1 VPECLIDLCVNLS
14 VLRVYKCL
22 FTQRTQ
28 RQTTKFTKKLETDPL
43 LAIRRCCSH
52 ASKDSVQYDTIEG
65 MVKAQSITE
74 RAQTFGE
81 LRASGYVS
89 RSVKDEMRANLIA
102 KLRGGERL
110 FPGILGYDESV
121 VPQIVNAVLAKHNL
135 ILLGLRGQAKSR
147 LIRQL
152 TGLMDDE
159 IPIIAGSE
167 VNDDP
172 FAPLSA
178 FGRQQIELHGDETKI
193 DWVNRG
199 NRFVEKLATP
209 DVTIADIIGDVDPI
223 KAARGGH
230 LLSDEL
236 TIHFGL
242 LPRANRGIFA
252 INELP
257 DLAGKI
263 QVGLFNIMQEGDVQI
278 KGYPVRLPLDVMLV
292 FSANPEDYTAR
303 GKIITPLKDRIGAEI
318 HTHYPANVQL
328 SSEITK
334 QEAWTSRPGFESFSL
349 SIPEFISETIEQ
361 IAFEA
366 RDDQRVDKR
375 SGVSQRFSIS
385 ALESAVSNAERRA
398 LITGESEIVPRISDI
413 YSALPSMTGKMELEY
428 EGEQI
433 GATRLAKDLIKR
445 ASGVIFEGFFLGI
458 DFAPAV
464 QWFDEGNR
472 LLLSDTASAQECAM
486 LLESVPDL
494 IDLTLVPLDFDR
506 KEKAKMVSACE
517 FVLEGL
523 YAQNKISRSEDGSY
537 EAVTKA
543 KRDRRGMI
551 YEDLTDLEGYN

>member
-1 VPECLIDLCVNLS
+1 M
-14 VLRVYKCL
+14 
-22 FTQRTQ
+22 
-28 RQTTKFTKKLETDPL
+28 
-43 LAIRRCCSH
+43 A
-52 ASKDSVQYDTIEG
+52 
-65 MVKAQSITE
+65 KAQSIAA
-74 RAQTFGE
+74 RAQTLGE
-81 LRASGYVS
+81 LRAGGHVS

-102 KLRGGERL
+102 KLKAGERL
-110 FPGILGYDESV
+110 FPGIIGYDESV
-121 VPQIVNAVLAKHNL
+121 VPQIVNAVLARHNF
-135 ILLGLRGQAKSR
+135 IFLGLRGQAKSR
-147 LIRQL
+147 IIRQL
-152 TGLMDDE
+152 TELLDEE

-178 FGRQQIELHGDETKI
+178 YGRQTVELHSDETKI
-193 DWVNRG
+193 DWISRE

-223 KAARGGH
+223 KAAKGGH

-278 KGYPVRLPLDVMLV
+278 KGYPVRLPLDLMLV

-303 GKIITPLKDRIGAEI
+303 GKIITPLKDRIGSEI

-334 QEAWTSRPGFESFSL
+334 QEAWTARPGFEGYTL
-349 SIPEFISETIEQ
+349 SIPEFISETVEQ

-385 ALESAVSNAERRA
+385 VLESAVSNAERRA
-398 LITGESEIVPRISDI
+398 LITEESEIVPRVSDI
-413 YSALPSMTGKMELEY
+413 YASLPSMTGKMELEY

-433 GATRLAKDLIKR
+433 GAPRLAKDLVKR

-458 DFAPAV
+458 DFEPAV
-464 QWFDEGNR
+464 RWFDEGNK
-472 LLLSDTASAQECAM
+472 LLLSDTASAEECVL
-486 LLESVPDL
+486 LLESVPEL
-494 IDLTLVPLDFDR
+494 IESALVPLDFNK
-506 KEKAKMVSACE
+506 KEKARLVSACE

-523 YAQNKISRSEDGSY
+523 YAKNKISRNEDGGY
-537 EAVTKA
+537 EAATKA